1 MNWSKDSIIEM
12 KKDKYIIVFLYLSV
26 VFFLYPVAAHI
37 LMYQL
42 GYMTDKLPHG
52 KFWIYTQIFFS
63 GPALIILGL
72 VLYFKYGKII
82 NRILGILLITIA
94 LYWLYNI
101 ISDVI
106 NEAA

>member
-1 MNWSKDSIIEM
+1 MSKINYQVILVYLLAM
-12 KKDKYIIVFLYLSV
+12 FL
-26 VFFLYPVAAHI
+26 LYPVMAHI

-52 KFWIYTQIFFS
+52 KFWMYMQIFIS

-72 VLYFKYGKII
+72 LLYFKYGGLANK
-82 NRILGILLITIA
+82 ILGVLFLVIA
-94 LYWLYNI
+94 LYWLYNV

-106 NEAA
+106 KEAG